1 MKNLMKKLSS
11 NEMNEKPKMETETI
25 KTEDGKELKR
35 PILRTFHV
43 SKDNATF
50 EVSEKYE
57 IKKVLGF
64 GKINVL
70 TTRCLWCSSVCF
82 KSLTSRLAYGKMT
95 HD

>member
-1 MKNLMKKLSS
+1 MKNLMRKLSS
-11 NEMNEKPKMETETI
+11 NEITTEVEKSI

-57 IKKVLGF
+57 IKRVLGF
-64 GKINVL
+64 GKKKHIIHTPMKVPM
-70 TTRCLWCSSVCF
+70 V
-82 KSLTSRLAYGKMT
+82 
-95 HD
+95 